1 MEKVNDYASNV
12 ITFGVDSSSSSH
24 IDNQNMMKDERY
36 IFGINGKFGAPEK
49 NLALILVNQ
58 EQSFA

>member
-12 ITFGVDSSSSSH
+12 ITLGVDSSSSSH
-24 IDNQNMMKDERY
+24 LDNQNMVKDEGD
-36 IFGINGKFGAPEK
+36 IFGINGKSGAPEK
-49 NLALILVNQ
+49 KLALILANQ

>member
-24 IDNQNMMKDERY
+24 IDNQNMMKDEKY
-36 IFGINGKFGAPEK
+36 IFGINGKFGVPEK
-49 NLALILVNQ
+49 NLALI
-58 EQSFA
+58 